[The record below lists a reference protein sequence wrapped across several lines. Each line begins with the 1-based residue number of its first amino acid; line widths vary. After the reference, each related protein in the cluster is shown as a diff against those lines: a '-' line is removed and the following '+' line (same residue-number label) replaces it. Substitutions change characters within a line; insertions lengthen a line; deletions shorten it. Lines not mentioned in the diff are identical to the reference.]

1 MTSRPC
7 KKSILHF
14 TDKGRD
20 LGSNDNVQGKEVV
33 DIWRRYFKRVL
44 NVKDQRYREMQ
55 EERRQVVGMGF

>member
-20 LGSNDNVQGKEVV
+20 LGSNDNVQGKEAVV
-33 DIWRRYFKRVL
+33 VWRRYCKRVL
-44 NVKDQRYREMQ
+44 NE
-55 EERRQVVGMGF
+55 G